1 MKKILIFAGTTEGRT
16 LCEYLTGKP
25 VQVTACVTSEY
36 GRRLLPEAYNLTVLA
51 QRMDS
56 DAMAGLMESGHFDL
70 VLDATHPYAQKATE
84 NIRRACDVSKTPYQ
98 RVLRDLN
105 SSYPYM
111 YSDGTQ
117 APDSG
122 MPSVLFAG
130 DISRAV
136 SLLDETFGPV
146 FLTTG
151 SRDLGEFMTLEH
163 AAERLFIRI
172 LPDAGIL
179 SECISLGI
187 SPSHIFCMQGP
198 FDTDMNIAVMRQIR
212 RQWESEHLKRS
223 DTDPYSLILVTKQS
237 GHTGGFDQKMEA
249 ARELKAS
256 VIVIGRPE
264 EDEGISLEEALNMLD
279 KFTADDTPSA
289 TVPAPASCED
299 THSGPAEN
307 EMPRKRLVTLIGMG
321 MSAGQIT
328 PEADA
333 AIRASDII
341 IGSRRMLD
349 MASGYHKPCFSS
361 YDYPAIS
368 EYMTEHAEY
377 SDFAVLF
384 SGDTGFYSGAESLC
398 KCLDDTYPG
407 LFKVRRISGISS
419 PVHFLNT
426 IGKSWQDVHMISC
439 HGQSANVISQVSTHE
454 KTLILLGSRSDA
466 ARICGDLIRY
476 GLPDVTV
483 WIGSDLKSGTEQIL
497 TGKPSDFTGLDISAL
512 SVIYIEN
519 PGAISRPVTYGLPD
533 DSFTRGNV
541 PMTRSEVR
549 SIVLSKLAL
558 TPRAVLY
565 DIGAGTGSVSAEAA
579 RQIPDGLVL
588 AVERD
593 SEAVYLI
600 RQNSLRHHADN
611 ITVIEGTAPECLKHP
626 KNTGAAFPAPTHA
639 FIGGSGGNLPEI
651 IRWLYDVNP
660 HVRVVLTAVTI
671 ETLTQITDICEMFS
685 LPDPEIV
692 QVQVSKAKK
701 TGSVHMMQGRNPVY
715 IITIP
720 GSAT

>member
-25 VQVTACVTSEY
+25 VQVTACVATEY
-36 GRRLLPEAYNLTVLA
+36 GRKLLPEAYNLSVNA
-51 QRMDS
+51 GRMDS
-56 DAMAGLMESGHFDL
+56 DAMTGLMESGHFDL

-105 SSYPYM
+105 SSYPYT

-117 APDSG
+117 TSDPG
-122 MPSVLFAG
+122 MPAVLFAG
-130 DISRAV
+130 DIPRAV
-136 SLLDETFGPV
+136 SLLDETCGPV
-146 FLTTG
+146 FLATG
-151 SRDLGEFMTLEH
+151 SSSLNEFMSLTH
-163 AAERLFIRI
+163 AAERLFVRI

-179 SECISLGI
+179 SQCIALGI

-198 FDTDMNIAVMRQIR
+198 FDTDINIAVMRQIR
-212 RQWESEHLKRS
+212 RRWESEHLNRS
-223 DTDPYSLILVTKQS
+223 DAGPYPLILVTKQS

-249 ARELKAS
+249 ARALGAS
-256 VIVIGRPE
+256 VIVTGRPE
-264 EDEGISLEEALNMLD
+264 EDEGISLEEAFKILD
-279 KFTADDTPSA
+279 EFTADDSSPA
-289 TVPAPASCED
+289 AVPAPASFED
-299 THSGPAEN
+299 APSGHTKN

-341 IGSRRMLD
+341 IGSRRMIG
-349 MASGYHKPCFSS
+349 MASGYHKPCLCS
-361 YDYPAIS
+361 YDYPAIA
-368 EYMTEHAEY
+368 EYMTEHTEY
-377 SDFAVLF
+377 NDFAVLF
-384 SGDTGFYSGAESLC
+384 SGDTGFYSGAESLR

-407 LFKVRRISGISS
+407 LFNVRRISGISS

-439 HGQSANVISQVSTHE
+439 HGQSASVISQVSTHE

-466 ARICGDLIRY
+466 ARICSDLIRY
-476 GLPDVTV
+476 GLADVTV
-483 WIGSDLKSGTEQIL
+483 WIGSDLKTDNEKIL
-497 TGKPSDFTGLDISAL
+497 TGKPSGFTGLDISAL
-512 SVIYIEN
+512 SLIYIEN
-519 PGAISRPVTYGLPD
+519 PGAVSRPVTYGLPD

-541 PMTRSEVR
+541 PMTKSEVR

-565 DIGAGTGSVSAEAA
+565 DIGAGTGSVSVEAA
-579 RQIPDGLVL
+579 RQIPDGCVI

-593 SEAVYLI
+593 PEAVHLI
-600 RQNSLRHHADN
+600 RQNSFRHHTDN
-611 ITVIEGTAPECLKHP
+611 ITVIGGTAPECFKHP
-626 KNTGAAFPAPTHA
+626 KDTGASLPVPTHA
-639 FIGGSGGNLPEI
+639 FIGGSGGNLSEI

-660 HVRVVLTAVTI
+660 SVRVVLTAVTI
-671 ETLTQITDICEMFS
+671 ETLMQITDICEKFS

-720 GSAT
+720 GSAG